1 MSSDL
6 RRPKPTSVGEG
17 RSFGEGGLVL
27 HPRASD
33 GFSRRPPVAES
44 ARRGLCP
51 ATMIHILFELIRAIL
66 GLISVIL
73 IVYVVI
79 SWLYAFDIIDR
90 RNQFVRSV
98 WEFCSRLTD
107 PILRPLRR
115 LIPPIAGVDLSVL
128 VLLLVIWLLQNEVSY
143 WIEGMLLGTRGFL

>member
-1 MSSDL
+1 
-6 RRPKPTSVGEG
+6 
-17 RSFGEGGLVL
+17 
-27 HPRASD
+27 
-33 GFSRRPPVAES
+33 
-44 ARRGLCP
+44 
-51 ATMIHILFELIRAIL
+51 MIHILFELIRAIL

-90 RNQFVRSV
+90 RNQFIRSV

-107 PILRPLRR
+107 PLLRPLRR

-143 WIEGMLLGTRGFL
+143 WLEGMLLGTRGFL

>member
-1 MSSDL
+1 
-6 RRPKPTSVGEG
+6 
-17 RSFGEGGLVL
+17 
-27 HPRASD
+27 
-33 GFSRRPPVAES
+33 
-44 ARRGLCP
+44 
-51 ATMIHILFELIRAIL
+51 MIHILFELIRAIL

-107 PILRPLRR
+107 PLLRPLRR

-143 WIEGMLLGTRGFL
+143 WLEGMLLGTRGFL